1 MKTYVFTARCNDRK
15 ILLYAHE
22 FLRMEFPS
30 VVFGEITEHEVQ
42 E

>member
-1 MKTYVFTARCNDRK
+1 MKNGG
-15 ILLYAHE
+15 ILYAHE